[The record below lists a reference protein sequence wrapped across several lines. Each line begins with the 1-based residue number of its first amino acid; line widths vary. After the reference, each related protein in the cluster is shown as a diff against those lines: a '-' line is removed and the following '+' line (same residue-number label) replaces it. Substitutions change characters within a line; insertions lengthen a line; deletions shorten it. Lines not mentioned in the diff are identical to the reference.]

1 MAGVSESIIEW
12 VEQEICAANDFG
24 LGASSRFGAKKR
36 RGRFSLG

>member
-12 VEQEICAANDFG
+12 VEQEISAANDFG